1 MLKLNFEK
9 ADGLGIRQFH
19 DFMKILN
26 DMVSCIYAL
35 KLSQIKLILTTDNKK
50 PNSRLPDYVLKISR
64 VFIQTCFFKPLLIV
78 SRLKL
83 DTFNFEYVQMYE
95 LSQSVRMIEIEFSS
109 IKRSEFHL
117 TEFPKL
123 LTGTLFQCQLRI
135 FFVLLYYEI
144 QNQF

>member
-1 MLKLNFEK
+1 M
-9 ADGLGIRQFH
+9 
-19 DFMKILN
+19 
-26 DMVSCIYAL
+26 
-35 KLSQIKLILTTDNKK
+35 TTDNKK

-95 LSQSVRMIEIEFSS
+95 LSLSVRMIEIEFSS
-109 IKRSEFHL
+109 IKRSEFHV

-123 LTGTLFQCQLRI
+123 LIGTLFYHI
-135 FFVLLYYEI
+135 
-144 QNQF
+144 N